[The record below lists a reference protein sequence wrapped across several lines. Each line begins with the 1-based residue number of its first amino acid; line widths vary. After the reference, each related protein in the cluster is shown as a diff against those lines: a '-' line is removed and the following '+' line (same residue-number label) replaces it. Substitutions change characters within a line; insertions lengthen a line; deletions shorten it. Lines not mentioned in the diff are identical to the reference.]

1 MSEIK
6 NYTMNFSY
14 GRPAGLT
21 CLRTLAFTE
30 IPGKRTLNVCEI
42 G

>member
-1 MSEIK
+1 MAEIK

-21 CLRTLAFTE
+21 CLCKLAYTE
-30 IPGKRTLNVCEI
+30 MHCECALCRMR
-42 G
+42 GN

>member
-1 MSEIK
+1 MAEIK

-21 CLRTLAFTE
+21 CVRKLACTE
-30 IPGKRTLNVCEI
+30 IHGGHFSSLVL